1 MKNHTKSCVLDPG
14 LLTFG
19 LLLIRAPE
27 SNDVPRVIE
36 VLEGVPAPDLAEVEQ
51 RVRLERATEG

>member
-1 MKNHTKSCVLDPG
+1 VKNHTKSCVLDPG

-27 SNDVPRVIE
+27 SNDVPRVIDI
-36 VLEGVPAPDLAEVEQ
+36 LNGIPPPDLAEVER
-51 RVRLERATEG
+51 RVRLERATEE